1 MHPNYRAMAG
11 GGPYAHPYACSEYLF
26 SDESA
31 ALYRAELGLPP
42 LEPYCP
48 LRPSV
53 VLTGKSGGIVGYE
66 HEVAEQV
73 ALLQSKGELPP
84 TPATA
89 MPAVSAEPPTSA
101 RTSFKRSRDSDIL
114 SDDTLALTTRPSRDT
129 SSSSP
134 VGADDS
140 SRRRS
145 TSIQDKPRHPSS
157 VPSASDDVS
166 AEPPS
171 GCSPAVQAPKRRKT
185 SNSPSSSPIACSAPP
200 SYPKCTLR
208 TSPEPLKPTSKP

>member
-42 LEPYCP
+42 LEPYYP

-84 TPATA
+84 R
-89 MPAVSAEPPTSA
+89 VTSA
-101 RTSFKRSRDSDIL
+101 SITSVEAEDGPIP
-114 SDDTLALTTRPSRDT
+114 TAP
-129 SSSSP
+129 SSSKRLR
-134 VGADDS
+134 VQGVD
-140 SRRRS
+140 
-145 TSIQDKPRHPSS
+145 
-157 VPSASDDVS
+157 
-166 AEPPS
+166 PPS
-171 GCSPAVQAPKRRKT
+171 EGSLVLAKRRKI
-185 SNSPSSSPIACSAPP
+185 SHSPSGRSTIYDDSGVIIKEEA
-200 SYPKCTLR
+200 
-208 TSPEPLKPTSKP
+208 